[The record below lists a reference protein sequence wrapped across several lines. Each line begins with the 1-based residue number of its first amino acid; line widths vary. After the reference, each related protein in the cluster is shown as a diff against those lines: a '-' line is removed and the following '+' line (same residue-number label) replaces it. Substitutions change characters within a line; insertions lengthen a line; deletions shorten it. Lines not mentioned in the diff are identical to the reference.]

1 MSIFLES
8 LNRNVM
14 IEYGENMVL
23 DIKPSGLRSYLK
35 QTPTV
40 KVFKRGRSKLAFG
53 GLLRKGTP
61 ATHPIE
67 LNFYR
72 YE

>member
-1 MSIFLES
+1 MIFE
-8 LNRNVM
+8 
-14 IEYGENMVL
+14 
-23 DIKPSGLRSYLK
+23 IKPSGLRWYLK
-35 QTPTV
+35 QRPTV
-40 KVFKRGRSKLAFG
+40 KVFKRGSSELGCG